1 MLVGGYAAIIAL
13 GTLLLALP
21 VSAASGEW
29 SPLGTAFFTATSA
42 VCVTGLIVV
51 DTATYFS
58 AFGKSVI
65 LLLIQIGGLGY
76 ATAYIFIVI
85 LLGRKLSSG
94 AQQTVKT
101 GFNLP
106 SIGRLR
112 PVVLMAVTV
121 TVVFELLGFLVM
133 LPSFAARRGI
143 GAGFFDSLFQAVSSF
158 NNAGFSTYSDSLAS
172 FSNDPLVGIIM
183 PALAILGGIGFIVLV
198 DLWDRFVARK
208 RHGLSLHSIVVLRAT
223 AWLIAASF
231 VLVLFFEWNNP
242 ATLGAGP
249 PGERLLKALGMAVF
263 PRTCGFSAVD
273 YAVITPGTYLV
284 TLLLMVIGAS
294 PGGTGGGVKTTT
306 SFIVSLATL
315 NVFRR
320 RTSTVLY
327 HRKLPAGVLLNA
339 YALVAVWF
347 ATLAAVTVIIAHIE
361 PFSVHEVM
369 FETVSALGTVGLSQ
383 GITAQLS
390 AASRVLLSLLMVAG
404 RVGPIT
410 AGSIAFGQAEPDAVH
425 YPVEDVLVG

>member
-1 MLVGGYAAIIAL
+1 MLVGGYAAVIAL

-21 VSAASGEW
+21 VSSASGEW
-29 SPLGTAFFTATSA
+29 VPLGVAIFTATSA

-85 LLGRKLSSG
+85 LLGRKLSTG
-94 AQQTVKT
+94 AQRTVKE

-106 SIGRLR
+106 GLGRLR
-112 PVVLMAVTV
+112 QVVLMAVIV
-121 TVVFELLGFLVM
+121 TAFFELLGFLVM

-143 GAGFFDSLFQAVSSF
+143 GSGLFDSLFQTVSSF
-158 NNAGFSTYSDSLAS
+158 NNAGFSTYSDSLTS
-172 FSNDPLVGIIM
+172 FGADPLVSITM
-183 PALAILGGIGFIVLV
+183 PALTMLGGIGFIVLV

-208 RHGLSLHSIVVLRAT
+208 RRGLSLHSIVVLRAT
-223 AWLIAASF
+223 AWLIAVSF
-231 VLVLFFEWNNP
+231 VLVLCFEWNNA
-242 ATLGAGP
+242 ATLGGDP
-249 PGERLLKALGMAVF
+249 LGERLLKALGMAIF
-263 PRTCGFSAVD
+263 PRTCGFNAVD
-273 YAVITPGTYLV
+273 YAVITPGTYLM

-306 SFIVSLATL
+306 AFIVGLATF

-320 RTSTVLY
+320 RTSTVIH

-339 YALVAVWF
+339 YALVTIWCVTLIAV
-347 ATLAAVTVIIAHIE
+347 TLAITYIE
-361 PFSVHEVM
+361 PLSVHEVA
-369 FETVSALGTVGLSQ
+369 FETFSALGTVGLSQ

-390 AASRVLLSLLMVAG
+390 GASKALLCLLMVAG

-410 AGSIAFGQAEPDAVH
+410 AGSIAFSQPQPDVVH